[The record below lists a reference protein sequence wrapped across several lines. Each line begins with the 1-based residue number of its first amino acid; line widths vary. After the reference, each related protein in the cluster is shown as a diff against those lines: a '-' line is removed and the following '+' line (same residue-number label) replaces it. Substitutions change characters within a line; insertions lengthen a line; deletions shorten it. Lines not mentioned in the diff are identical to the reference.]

1 MSKGRG
7 IGQLTHYFN
16 QFDLENA
23 GLPSNVKDILS
34 KVNDYEVQS
43 ITIGRNSVQ
52 SVIQGALRTLS
63 QVKFDNIF
71 HLFIVFNCT
80 NGKKVLLEKNA
91 RINMSMT
98 IPKMEESL
106 LISNV
111 PHYTIKEYIA
121 RTKQF
126 MGANFIP
133 YDPDKNN
140 CQNFILSVFQANGI
154 QEAHDFIKQDT
165 SEIFKNKGWLSSTAK
180 SVTDLGGY
188 ADVVLQGGLIKQ
200 MRAGKLS
207 NELSNSE
214 IDALVHDLKIPNFRG
229 CFIRNKTPSLKVGDS
244 CILNLNGMS
253 HWTALIRLKDGYFYF
268 DSYGVIG
275 PMDLDHLNYT
285 YSETDIQSLNSTACG
300 FYCIAFII
308 SMNRGGD
315 GMKMYQ
321 QYIDAFK
328 SKEANDLTL
337 KKRFKL

>member
-1 MSKGRG
+1 MSGKG
-7 IGQLTHYFN
+7 IGQVKHFFN

-23 GLPSNVKDILS
+23 GLPSNVKELLS

-52 SVIQGALRTLS
+52 SVIQTALRTLS

-71 HLFIVFNCT
+71 HLFLVFNCA

-98 IPKMEESL
+98 IPKMEESR

-121 RTKQF
+121 RTKAY
-126 MGANFIP
+126 MGKNFIP

-180 SVTDLGGY
+180 NITDLGGRF
-188 ADVVLQGGLIKQ
+188 DVVLQGGLIKQ
-200 MRAGKLS
+200 MRAGNLS
-207 NELSNSE
+207 NELTNTD
-214 IDALVHDLKIPNFRG
+214 IDNLADQFKIPKFLG
-229 CFIRNKTPSLKVGDS
+229 CFIRDDTPKLKVGES
-244 CILNLNGMS
+244 CIINLNGRS
-253 HWTALIRLKDGYFYF
+253 HWTALIRLPDGYFYF
-268 DSYGVIG
+268 DSFGVIA
-275 PMDLDHLNYT
+275 PRMLDNLTYI
-285 YSETDIQSLNSTACG
+285 YSEVDLQKMCSSACG
-300 FYCIAFII
+300 FYCLAFLI
-308 SMNRGGD
+308 SMNRNGD
-315 GMKMYQ
+315 GMKMYAQ
-321 QYIDAFK
+321 FIDAFK
-328 SKEANDLTL
+328 SPEDNDITL
-337 KKRFKL
+337 KKRFKF